1 MKWIAKC
8 SPFSIF
14 CTMKTYVLKI
24 SYKEL
29 WDNEWLYKNEI
40 IEANNVKEAINK
52 VHEKM
57 KGKANKII
65 IDFIYGE

>member
-1 MKWIAKC
+1 MQNAVH
-8 SPFSIF
+8 FLYLY
-14 CTMKTYVLKI
+14 TMKTYVLKI
-24 SYKEL
+24 SYKDL

-57 KGKANKII
+57 KGKVNKII

>member
-1 MKWIAKC
+1 MDCKKQ
-8 SPFSIF
+8 SIF
-14 CTMKTYVLKI
+14 YICNMKTYVLKI
-24 SYKEL
+24 SYKDL

>member
-1 MKWIAKC
+1 
-8 SPFSIF
+8 
-14 CTMKTYVLKI
+14 MKTYVLKI

-29 WDNEWLYKNEI
+29 WDNDWQFKNEI
-40 IEANNVKEAINK
+40 IEANTVKEAINK

-65 IDFIYGE
+65 IDFIYCE

>member
-1 MKWIAKC
+1 
-8 SPFSIF
+8 
-14 CTMKTYVLKI
+14 MKTYVLKI
-24 SYKEL
+24 SYKDL

-65 IDFIYGE
+65 IDFIYDE

>member
-1 MKWIAKC
+1 
-8 SPFSIF
+8 
-14 CTMKTYVLKI
+14 MKTYVLKI